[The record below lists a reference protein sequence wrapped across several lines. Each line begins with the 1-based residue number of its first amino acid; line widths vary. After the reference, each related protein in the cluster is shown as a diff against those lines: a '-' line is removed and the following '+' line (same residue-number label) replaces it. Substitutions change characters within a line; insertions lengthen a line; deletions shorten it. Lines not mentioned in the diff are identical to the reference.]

1 MRYYIEGI
9 EFERIN
15 FFGMVEEILNNPT
28 QQYKY
33 FHICIKSINIC
44 VTVRTGSS
52 MSEIITFTQF
62 TFGYVTIRIQTEI
75 RFRNLIKTLYKEIQY
90 DIIVFTRTNVRKE

>member
-33 FHICIKSINIC
+33 FHICIKA
-44 VTVRTGSS
+44 
-52 MSEIITFTQF
+52 
-62 TFGYVTIRIQTEI
+62 
-75 RFRNLIKTLYKEIQY
+75 
-90 DIIVFTRTNVRKE
+90 

>member
-1 MRYYIEGI
+1 
-9 EFERIN
+9 
-15 FFGMVEEILNNPT
+15 MVEEILNNPT

-33 FHICIKSINIC
+33 FHICIKSINMYA
-44 VTVRTGSS
+44 TVRIGSRI
-52 MSEIITFTQF
+52 SEISICTQSTFE
-62 TFGYVTIRIQTEI
+62 YATIRIQTEI